1 MVRPSV
7 VPDVLR
13 AHVRMTNDAL
23 VLPQRRAVVI
33 TRGDIRKD
41 CTCVLAVPLDG
52 SDAVIE
58 EWSKSRPLIV
68 IEHRNVRVALPAV
81 DDLHPGTRR
90 SNE

>member
-13 AHVRMTNDAL
+13 VYVRMTNDAH
-23 VLPQRRAVVI
+23 VLPQRRAVEI
-33 TRGDIRKD
+33 ARGDIGKGR
-41 CTCVLAVPLDG
+41 TCVLAVPLDG
-52 SDAVIE
+52 PDAVIE
-58 EWSKSRPLIV
+58 EWSESRPLNL
-68 IEHRNVRVALPAV
+68 IEHRDVPVALPAV